1 MRQNKSRVNLGQI
14 LAGILTV
21 SKRGVKRLAFA
32 NLAGGIAALL
42 DWRKAACSAL
52 EKEVGLV
59 ELGRHT
65 GLSPALLSKIERG
78 KLFPTLPTLL
88 RIAMVFSIGLEF
100 FFTDERKRRIVA
112 IVRRKGRQRFPEKPD
127 AGEVAFH
134 FECLDFLA
142 VERKLN
148 TYYAEFQPLA
158 PAKVCLHQHPGIE
171 FMYLICGKLGLRIG
185 EEENSLEKGDAIYF
199 DSNLPH
205 GYRRIGNSLCA
216 ALVVTT
222 P

>member
-1 MRQNKSRVNLGQI
+1 LLSPTLQEGLQRYSIGEKLRVL
-14 LAGILTV
+14 
-21 SKRGVKRLAFA
+21 RL
-32 NLAGGIAALL
+32 
-42 DWRKAACSAL
+42 RK
-52 EKEVGLV
+52 KVGLV

-88 RIAMVFSIGLEF
+88 RIAMVFSVGLEF
-100 FFTDERKRRIVA
+100 FFSDDRKRRLLA
-112 IVRRKGRQRFPEKPD
+112 IVRRQERQRFPEKPD

-134 FECLDFLA
+134 FECLDFPV
-142 VERKLN
+142 VERKFN
-148 TYYAEFQPLA
+148 AYYAEFEPLVA
-158 PAKVCLHQHPGIE
+158 ARVRLHQHPGIE
-171 FMYLICGKLGLRIG
+171 FLYVISGKLGLRIS

-205 GYRRIGNSLCA
+205 GYRRIGNSTCGA
-216 ALVVTT
+216 VVVTT

>member
-1 MRQNKSRVNLGQI
+1 L
-14 LAGILTV
+14 LTPTLQEGL
-21 SKRGVKRLAFA
+21 KRYSIGEKLRALRL
-32 NLAGGIAALL
+32 
-42 DWRKAACSAL
+42 RK
-52 EKEVGLV
+52 KVGLV
-59 ELGRHT
+59 DLGRHT

-88 RIAMVFSIGLEF
+88 RIAMVFSVGLDF
-100 FFTDERKRRIVA
+100 FFSDERKRRIVV
-112 IVRRKGRQRFPEKPD
+112 IVRRQERQRFPEKPD

-134 FECLDFLA
+134 FECLDFPA

-148 TYYAEFQPLA
+148 AYYAEFQPLA
-158 PAKVCLHQHPGIE
+158 PAKVRLHQHTGIE
-171 FMYLICGKLGLRIG
+171 FIYLIRGKLGLRIG
-185 EEENSLEKGDAIYF
+185 DEENFLETEDAIYF

-216 ALVVTT
+216 GLVVTA

>member
-1 MRQNKSRVNLGQI
+1 LQEGLQRYSIGEKLRAL
-14 LAGILTV
+14 
-21 SKRGVKRLAFA
+21 RL
-32 NLAGGIAALL
+32 
-42 DWRKAACSAL
+42 RK
-52 EKEVGLV
+52 KVGLV
-59 ELGRHT
+59 DLGRHT

-88 RIAMVFSIGLEF
+88 RIAMVFSVGLEF
-100 FFTDERKRRIVA
+100 FFTDERKRRIVV
-112 IVRRKGRQRFPEKPD
+112 IVRRQERQRFPEKPD

-134 FECLDFLA
+134 FECLDFPA

-148 TYYAEFQPLA
+148 AYYAEFHPLA
-158 PAKVCLHQHPGIE
+158 PEKVRLHQHPGIE
-171 FMYLICGKLGLRIG
+171 FMYVLSGKLALRIG

-205 GYRRIGNSLCA
+205 GYRRIGNSPCGG
-216 ALVVTT
+216 LVVTT

>member
-1 MRQNKSRVNLGQI
+1 LLSSTLQDGLQRYAIGEKLRAL
-14 LAGILTV
+14 
-21 SKRGVKRLAFA
+21 RL
-32 NLAGGIAALL
+32 
-42 DWRKAACSAL
+42 RK
-52 EKEVGLV
+52 KVGLV
-59 ELGRHT
+59 DLGRHT

-88 RIAMVFSIGLEF
+88 RIAMVFSVGLEF
-100 FFTDERKRRIVA
+100 FFTEERKRRIVA
-112 IVRRKGRQRFPEKPD
+112 IVRRQERLRLPEKPD
-127 AGEVAFH
+127 VGEVAFH

-148 TYYAEFQPLA
+148 AYYAEFQPLA
-158 PAKVCLHQHPGIE
+158 PAQVRLHQHPGVE

-199 DSNLPH
+199 DSNLLH
-205 GYRRIGNSLCA
+205 GYRRIGNAVCS
-216 ALVVTT
+216 ALVVTA

>member
-1 MRQNKSRVNLGQI
+1 LLSPTLQEGLRRYSIGQK
-14 LAGILTV
+14 LRKLRLT
-21 SKRGVKRLAFA
+21 KK
-32 NLAGGIAALL
+32 
-42 DWRKAACSAL
+42 
-52 EKEVGLV
+52 VGLV

-88 RIAMVFSIGLEF
+88 RIAIVFSVGLEF
-100 FFTDERKRRIVA
+100 FFADDPKRPIVA
-112 IVRRKGRQRFPEKPD
+112 VVRRKERQRFPEKPD
-127 AGEVAFH
+127 AGEAAFH
-134 FECLDFLA
+134 FECLDFPA

-148 TYYAEFQPLA
+148 AYYAEFQPLA
-158 PAKVCLHQHPGIE
+158 PAQVRLHQHPGVE
-171 FMYLICGKLGLRIG
+171 FIYTICGKLGLRIG

-205 GYRRIGNSLCA
+205 GYRRVGNPLCA
-216 ALVVTT
+216 ALVVTA